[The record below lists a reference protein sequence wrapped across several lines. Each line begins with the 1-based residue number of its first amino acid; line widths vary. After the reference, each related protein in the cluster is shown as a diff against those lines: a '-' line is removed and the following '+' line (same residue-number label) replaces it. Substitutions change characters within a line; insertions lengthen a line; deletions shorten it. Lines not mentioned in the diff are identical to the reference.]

1 MLAQLA
7 WRNLLRHRRRS
18 LITIA
23 AVAIG
28 VATLTFLWAFID
40 GINAQMVDNSTRYFT
55 GDAQV
60 HTRGYQDDPGPERVM
75 DHAGPVLDAAR
86 RDPAVAVAT
95 PRLEGTALA
104 SSGERARGVRLVGV
118 DPATESMV
126 SDLDETVVDGAALAA
141 GKPEALIGSA
151 LARALGVTPGQEIV
165 LMGQGFDGSVAAVR
179 LRVRGVFRT
188 RIDALDGRLVLAPL
202 EAVRDFFVAP
212 QAASAVALRLRD
224 RRALA
229 ETQARLA
236 AQLGTNYEVAG
247 WPQLLPSLPGM
258 LRFHDVMGYVV
269 LAVFFVTVGVAVANP
284 VLMGVLERTRE
295 FGVVLALGAGQARV
309 VALVLAESMMLGALG
324 VALGNALGLAA
335 TAVFARVG
343 IDLGVFEAGLRTM
356 PGLSGVVYPM
366 LSPQRSLLITSLV
379 FTLALLA
386 ALYPAA
392 KAARLEPVAA
402 LRGIGTR
409 RAGRAGAPR
418 TGRSDKE
425 AGLPVF
431 VRIALRNLLRNP
443 RRSALTVGG
452 TAFAI
457 VAYVFLNGY
466 FDGFD
471 EQLIDTSTRYM
482 TGHAQIERP
491 GFRRDHSPQLAFGA
505 SRPLLDSL
513 RARPEVAAAA
523 PRVQAQAM
531 ASSAR
536 QSAGVL
542 LFGVDPPAEAGLT
555 LVPQAMIQGR
565 WLRPGD
571 DGGIVLG
578 RRLAGQLGIE
588 LGEKLVLTA
597 TTADGALGSAAYRL
611 QGQFV
616 TESAEFDDSAAFI
629 TLPAAQSLLGLGDR
643 VSTINLRLKDRERL
657 DEAMTEMRAGVGD
670 LEIVPWPALLPAVQQ
685 MVGLDRAIRAVVIGL
700 FLVVV
705 ALAVMNTAVMSVA
718 ERTREFGVLIAL
730 GTAPAAVVRMVLY
743 ETAALMMLAS
753 VLGYAGGAALV
764 VYFGRYGLDLSGL
777 FAGFDTI
784 PGLTGIAYPRL
795 VAGSVIVPGVALLVA
810 SVLVALL
817 PASQAARLDPV
828 QAIHH
833 A

>member
-18 LITIA
+18 LITVA

-55 GDAQV
+55 GDAQL
-60 HTRGYQDDPGPERVM
+60 HARGYQDDPGPERVM
-75 DHAGPVLDAAR
+75 EDAGPVLDAAR
-86 RDPAVAVAT
+86 LDPAVVAAT

-104 SSGERARGVRLVGV
+104 SSGEKARGVRLVGV
-118 DPATESMV
+118 DPATEAAV

-141 GKPEALIGSA
+141 GEPGVLVGSA
-151 LARALGVTPGQEIV
+151 LARALGVAPGQEIV
-165 LMGQGFDGSVAAVR
+165 LVGQGFDGSVAAVR
-179 LRVRGVFRT
+179 LPVRGVFRT
-188 RIDALDGRLVLAPL
+188 RVDALDGHLVVAPMD
-202 EAVRDFFVAP
+202 AVRGFFVAP
-212 QAASAVALRLRD
+212 EAATAVALRLRD
-224 RRALA
+224 RRTLA

-236 AQLGTNYEVAG
+236 ARLGPGYEVAG

-284 VLMGVLERTRE
+284 VLMAVLERTRE
-295 FGVVLALGAGQARV
+295 FGVLLALGAGQARV
-309 VALVLAESMMLGALG
+309 VGLVLAESMMLGALG
-324 VALGNALGLAA
+324 VTLGNGLGLAI
-335 TAVFARVG
+335 TALFSRIG
-343 IDLGVFEAGLRTM
+343 IDLGAFEAGLRTM
-356 PGLSGVVYPM
+356 PGLSGIVYPV
-366 LSPQRSLLITSLV
+366 LSSQRSLLITGLV
-379 FTLALLA
+379 FALSLLA

-392 KAARLEPVAA
+392 KAAGLEPVAA
-402 LRGIGTR
+402 LRGITRR
-409 RAGRAGAPR
+409 RAGHAGAPR
-418 TGRSDKE
+418 PGRSD
-425 AGLPVF
+425 AVSRLPVF
-431 VRIALRNLLRNP
+431 LRIAQRNLLRNP

-471 EQLIDTSTRYM
+471 EQLIDSSTRYI

-491 GFRRDHSPQLAFGA
+491 GFRRDHSPQLAFGPA
-505 SRPLLDSL
+505 QPLLDSV

-523 PRVQAQAM
+523 PRVQAQVM

-542 LFGVDPPAEAGLT
+542 LVGVDPLAEAGLT
-555 LVPQAMIQGR
+555 LVAQAMVQGR
-565 WLRPGD
+565 WLRPGA
-571 DGGIVLG
+571 DGDIVLG
-578 RRLAGQLGIE
+578 HRLAERLGIE
-588 LGEKLVLTA
+588 IGEKLVLTA
-597 TTADGALGSAAYRL
+597 TTADGALGSAAFRL
-611 QGQFV
+611 QGRFV
-616 TESAEFDDSAAFI
+616 TESAEFDDGAAFV
-629 TLPAAQSLLGLGDR
+629 TLPAAQALLGLGDR
-643 VSTINLRLKDRERL
+643 FSTINLRLKDRGRL
-657 DEAMTEMRAGVGD
+657 DETVAALRAGVGE
-670 LEIVPWPALLPAVQQ
+670 LEIVPWPVLLPAVQQ
-685 MVGLDRAIRAVVIGL
+685 MIGLDRAIRAVVIGL

-718 ERTREFGVLIAL
+718 ERTREFGVLMAL
-730 GTAPAAVVRMVLY
+730 GTAPSAIVRMVLY
-743 ETAALMMLAS
+743 ETAALMLLAS
-753 VLGYAGGAALV
+753 LLGYAGGAALV
-764 VYFGRYGLDLSGL
+764 TYFGRNGLDLSGL
-777 FAGFDTI
+777 YAGYDTI

-795 VAGSVIVPGVALLVA
+795 IVESIVVPGVALIAA

>member
-55 GDAQV
+55 GDAQL
-60 HTRGYQDDPGPERVM
+60 HARGYQDDPGPERVM
-75 DHAGPVLDAAR
+75 EDAGPVLDVAR
-86 RDPAVAVAT
+86 LDPAVVAAT

-104 SSGERARGVRLVGV
+104 SSGEKARGVRLVGV
-118 DPATESMV
+118 DPATEAAV

-141 GKPEALIGSA
+141 GEPGVLVGSA
-151 LARALGVTPGQEIV
+151 LARTLVVAPGQEIV
-165 LMGQGFDGSVAAVR
+165 LVGQGFDGSVAAVR
-179 LRVRGVFRT
+179 LPVRGVFRT
-188 RIDALDGRLVLAPL
+188 RVDALDGRLVLAPMD
-202 EAVRDFFVAP
+202 AVREFFVAP
-212 QAASAVALRLRD
+212 EAATAVALRLRD
-224 RRALA
+224 RRTLA
-229 ETQARLA
+229 ETQTRLA
-236 AQLGTNYEVAG
+236 ARLGPGYEVAG

-284 VLMGVLERTRE
+284 VLMAVLERTRE
-295 FGVVLALGAGQARV
+295 FGVLLALGAGQARV
-309 VALVLAESMMLGALG
+309 VKLVLAESTMLGALG
-324 VALGNALGLAA
+324 VALGSGLGSAVTAL
-335 TAVFARVG
+335 FSRVG
-343 IDLGVFEAGLRTM
+343 IDLGAFEAGLRTM
-356 PGLSGVVYPM
+356 PGLSGIVYPM
-366 LSPQRSLLITSLV
+366 LSPQRSLLITGLV
-379 FTLALLA
+379 FVLALLA

-392 KAARLEPVAA
+392 KAAGLEPVAA
-402 LRGIGTR
+402 LRGIATR
-409 RAGRAGAPR
+409 RAWRASPS
-418 TGRSDKE
+418 RS
-425 AGLPVF
+425 GGWMVGFRLPVF
-431 VRIALRNLLRNP
+431 LRIAQRNLLRNP

-471 EQLIDTSTRYM
+471 EQLIDSSTRYI

-491 GFRRDHSPQLAFGA
+491 GFRRDHSPQLAFGPA
-505 SRPLLDSL
+505 QPLLERL

-536 QSAGVL
+536 QSASVL
-542 LFGVDPPAEAGLT
+542 LVGVDPLAEAGLT
-555 LVPQAMIQGR
+555 LVAQAVVEGR
-565 WLRPGD
+565 WLRPGEG
-571 DGGIVLG
+571 GGIVLG
-578 RRLAGQLGIE
+578 RRLAERLGIVI
-588 LGEKLVLTA
+588 GEKLVLTG

-611 QGQFV
+611 QGWFV
-616 TESAEFDDSAAFI
+616 TESAEFDDSAAFV
-629 TLPAAQSLLGLGDR
+629 TLPAAQALLGLGDR
-643 VSTINLRLKDRERL
+643 ISTINLRLKDRGRI
-657 DEAMTEMRAGVGD
+657 DETVAALRAGVGE
-670 LEIVPWPALLPAVQQ
+670 LEIVPWPVLLPAVQQ
-685 MVGLDRAIRAVVIGL
+685 MIGLDRAIRAVVIGL

-718 ERTREFGVLIAL
+718 ERTREFGVLMAL
-730 GTAPAAVVRMVLY
+730 GTAPSAIVRMVLY
-743 ETAALMMLAS
+743 ETAALMLLAS
-753 VLGYAGGAALV
+753 LLGYAGGAALV
-764 VYFGRYGLDLSGL
+764 AYFGRNGLDLSGL
-777 FAGFDTI
+777 YAGYDTI

-795 VAGSVIVPGVALLVA
+795 IVESIVVPGVALFAA